1 MKKHF
6 LKLAAGVLSVV
17 LALSCFGTI
26 RGSANEIVKPL
37 AGQSLGY
44 ITDVKKDGTML
55 NFNLRFTGI
64 DDCSNLIFRVF
75 YDNTKLSIDD
85 TECDYDGRYSMQSI
99 LAKGNNGI
107 VAISLTR
114 AKGSNLKGDFTVTL
128 PFHIQNG
135 KSAPFKFTTELKVY
149 TTHSG
154 YSFAPSIGEE
164 IEDIS
169 VSSTAH
175 LVGDVDKSGAVNI
188 LDVSAALTILSATN
202 QNAGA
207 TDTNQYYT
215 SVVNY
220 NEQRLDNKKLLAS
233 DNTPKY
239 NCGVAIDIDNDGI
252 IDFSDAQAIFDYD
265 SCRNANAPLPNNG
278 VGTTRNTVC
287 YH

>member
-6 LKLAAGVLSVV
+6 LKLAAGILSVV

-44 ITDVKKDGTML
+44 ITDVKKDGSNL

-64 DDCSNLIFRVF
+64 DDCGILRFRVL

-85 TECDYDGRYSMQSI
+85 TECDYDGRFSMRSALANSNEGVVSI
-99 LAKGNNGI
+99 ALVREEGRN
-107 VAISLTR
+107 LT
-114 AKGSNLKGDFTVTL
+114 GDFTVTL

-135 KSAPFKFTTELKVY
+135 KSAPFKFTTELEQY

-154 YSFAPSIGEE
+154 YDFSPSIREE

-175 LVGDVDKSGAVNI
+175 YVGDVDKSGAINI

-220 NEQRLDNKKLLAS
+220 NEQRLNKKKLLAS

-239 NCGVAIDIDNDGI
+239 NCGVAIDVDNNGI

-265 SCRNANAPLPNNG
+265 SCRNANTPLPNNG
-278 VGTTRNTVC
+278 VGTIRNTVC

>member
-6 LKLAAGVLSVV
+6 LKLAAGILSVV

-44 ITDVKKDGTML
+44 FTDVKKDGSML
-55 NFNLRFTGI
+55 NVNLRFTGI
-64 DDCSNLIFRVF
+64 DDCKILKFRVF
-75 YDNTKLSIDD
+75 YDNTKLYLSDS
-85 TECDYDGRYSMQSI
+85 ECYGYGRTSMQSV
-99 LAKGNNGI
+99 LTGGNNGI
-107 VAISLTR
+107 VNISFTR
-114 AKGSNLKGDFTVTL
+114 AEGKKWTGDFTAVL

-135 KSAPFKFTTELKVY
+135 KSAPFEFTTVLDAYE
-149 TTHSG
+149 THSG
-154 YSFAPSIGEE
+154 YCYSSSTGEE
-164 IEDIS
+164 VEDIS

-239 NCGVAIDIDNDGI
+239 NCGVAIDVDNDGI

-278 VGTTRNTVC
+278 VGTIRNTVC